1 LGLASSKAPIFLKIT
16 TTKQYKEKRVMEF
29 IKRIDYKKVLL
40 VAVLGFICF
49 NIASFD
55 IISLQVQSERLN
67 KKICIQEMIPSQPP
81 LEVIQ

>member
-1 LGLASSKAPIFLKIT
+1 
-16 TTKQYKEKRVMEF
+16 MDF

-49 NIASFD
+49 NVASFD
-55 IISLQVQSERLN
+55 IVSLQIQSERLN
-67 KKICIQEMIPSQPP
+67 KKICIQEMIPSVPP